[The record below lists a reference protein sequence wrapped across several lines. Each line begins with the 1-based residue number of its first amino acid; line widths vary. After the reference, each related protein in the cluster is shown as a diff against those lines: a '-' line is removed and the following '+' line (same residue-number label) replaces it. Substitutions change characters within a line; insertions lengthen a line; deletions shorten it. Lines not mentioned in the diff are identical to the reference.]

1 MTKQVLKK
9 LEERFPKPKR
19 VSNRPFLCQIIKEC
33 DLVFPIWSL
42 RPWQCPLLWSPWSAT
57 LVYFLFS
64 AHVIRY
70 IFWGFPVLLLVFSA
84 AIAGETCLTLLL
96 QYILFAGNTL
106 HTVSSLCYFIEDLE
120 TITEQICEHRESES
134 GPENF
139 ETKYSKIIIFR
150 KSTFKKVS
158 SGRWKTAIIITLCE
172 SNSLHL
178 IAISSRYRKQ

>member
-19 VSNRPFLCQIIKEC
+19 VSNRSLLCQIIKEC
-33 DLVFPIWSL
+33 DLVFPICSL
-42 RPWQCPLLWSPWSAT
+42 RSWQCPLLWSPWSAT

-64 AHVIRY
+64 AHVTRY
-70 IFWGFPVLLLVFSA
+70 IFWGFPVLLLVFS
-84 AIAGETCLTLLL
+84 TLLRGKHVL
-96 QYILFAGNTL
+96 PSYCSTFCL
-106 HTVSSLCYFIEDLE
+106 LE
-120 TITEQICEHRESES
+120 TPSTQFLLCAVLLRIWKQSLNRSVSTQS

-139 ETKYSKIIIFR
+139 DTKYSKIIIFR

-178 IAISSRYRKQ
+178 IAISSSYRKQ